1 MKHLVLATLLSAAAI
16 SASAQEVNIYSSRQ
30 PELIDPILEAFT
42 AETGIATNVV
52 FLKKGM
58 LERLRAEGRRSPA
71 DLVLTTDIANLD
83 AMVQAGLTQPLQSD
97 VIEANIPAAYRDS
110 ENQWFGIT
118 SRARIFYASKERV
131 AEGEITTYE
140 QLADPQWRGRVCTRS
155 GTHDYNI
162 ALTAAYLLQHG
173 EADTVAWLEGVKAN
187 LARAPQ
193 GNDRAQVKAIWAGE
207 CDIAIGNTYYM
218 GKMLAD
224 PEQAEWANAVNLVFP
239 VLNGLG
245 THINLSGMAMTASAP
260 NPENA
265 QKLMEFLTGDVAQA
279 LYAEANFEYPL
290 NPNVPPSAL
299 VAGWG
304 DFTPDPTALTEIAR
318 LRGAALRLVE
328 RVDFDG

>member
-1 MKHLVLATLLSAAAI
+1 MKNLVLATILSATALPAL
-16 SASAQEVNIYSSRQ
+16 AQDVNIYSSRQ

-42 AETGIATNVV
+42 AETGITANVV

-71 DLVLTTDIANLD
+71 DVVLTTDIANLD
-83 AMVQAGLTQPLQSD
+83 AMVQAGLTQAVRSD
-97 VIEANIPAAYRDS
+97 IIEANIPAPYRDAGG
-110 ENQWFGIT
+110 QWFGLT
-118 SRARIFYASKERV
+118 SRARIIYASNDRV
-131 AEGEITTYE
+131 ADGEISSYE
-140 QLADPQWRGRVCTRS
+140 ELASPAWQGRICTRS

-162 ALTAAYLLQHG
+162 ALSAAYLLQHG
-173 EADTVAWLEGVKAN
+173 EAETEAWLAGVKGN

-224 PEQAEWANAVNLVFP
+224 PEQAEWANAVHLVFP

-245 THINLSGMAMTASAP
+245 THINLSGMAMTASSP

-265 QKLMEFLTGDVAQA
+265 VKLMEFLTGDVAQA

-290 NPNVPPSAL
+290 NADVAPSAL
-299 VAGWG
+299 VASWG
-304 DFTPDPTALTEIAR
+304 DFTPDPTPLTDIAK

>member
-1 MKHLVLATLLSAAAI
+1 MKNLVLATFLSAAAV

-42 AETGIATNVV
+42 AETGIAANVV

-71 DLVLTTDIANLD
+71 DVILTTDIANLD
-83 AMVQAGLTQPLQSD
+83 AMVQADLTQPIQSD
-97 VIEANIPAAYRDS
+97 IINQNIPASYRDAG
-110 ENQWFGIT
+110 NQWFGLT
-118 SRARIFYASKERV
+118 SRARIIYASKDRV
-131 AEGEITTYE
+131 ADGEITSYE
-140 QLADPQWRGRVCTRS
+140 QLADPEWAGRICVRS

-173 EADTVAWLEGVKAN
+173 EKDTIAWLEGYKAN

-224 PEQAEWANAVNLVFP
+224 PEQAEWANSVNLIFP
-239 VLNGLG
+239 SLNGNG
-245 THINLSGMAMTASAP
+245 THINLSGMAMTSSAP

-265 QKLMEFLTGDVAQA
+265 AKLMEFLTGDVAQA

-290 NPNVPPSAL
+290 NADVPPSAL
-299 VAGWG
+299 VASWG
-304 DFTPDPTALTEIAR
+304 AFTPDPTPLTDIAK